1 MNWWMRFC
9 ERNKGSISIFLSAIL
24 LPFLWLI
31 GILVDDSNL
40 NLSIASVEGAGEL
53 TVNAALANY
62 DSVLADVYG
71 LYAMSQSSEDDN
83 LGLESYFRDSLHAG
97 ELMQAVDAD
106 SELGQAVVDG
116 SQDLLGLTR
125 AEDVTRNFVDVE
137 YSNFTAGGLP
147 GSSLANPEIL
157 KSQIVEF
164 MKYRG
169 PADIGMSL
177 LDSLGVFKKVG
188 EQAKVLK
195 EKVTTDQKVATL
207 AEESQRLYDAIV
219 HLDQLLTEYLAMRD
233 SFYPGGLNTVRSCL
247 EKADKI
253 IREQLADAITMDDL
267 PDISKDKERTEYQ
280 GESYYTFKMSGVS
293 AKKLT
298 ADYTL
303 SDARSDLNNALNG
316 FNLSRMESAVTQ
328 LGTVDSDTLSSL
340 FSKYR
345 SFGEDMKQLCQA
357 ILTLEAHGETKWE
370 EGKQLS
376 GDALSVQEGWMLLT
390 EAYEE
395 VVTPFENKAKAYDDQ
410 LKDAREQ
417 VGENVRTAAQTI
429 QDYQGSAQKMASEK
443 HMTEWY
449 EYLANMIGAIGS
461 ALDSMLTQ
469 VDRVRDAMNE
479 VSTANA
485 ALENAAK
492 DYKKNTSEDDFY
504 AGIQSQVEQNKQNF
518 TTQDLDAIESQIRA
532 IKTYLGDE
540 DSGEIGRLSHD
551 CTLYGRSLADISIYQ
566 SNDKLGR
573 QTLDDYKDYTG
584 SPGYQLIS
592 GEQRQ
597 TKDCYVKP
605 IGSEVLKLDD
615 GTTVA
620 PPAYYVYM
628 ECNYTSGEGEKN
640 DDNLD
645 QTAENVNE
653 MARDETAASDG
664 DATGSQAG
672 SASVFADAP
681 SGGIGGG
688 GAKDYG
694 ELGSGNTAILGQLA
708 SMMDLVINLVSGIDD
723 FLENGRD
730 NLLVT
735 QYVDSNFSCATK
747 KDDQGLTTM
756 TNVPINTKNNPLMG
770 CEMEYIIYGDK
781 GDKEQKIFFFTI
793 SEAPGPIINVS
804 YAKNNIL
811 AIRFACNAIVAI
823 TNGQINNLTRPPAL
837 AIQAATCGIFPY
849 KVAQVVID
857 VCLAYAE
864 SLSDLSRL
872 MKGEKVELIKNYDS
886 WTMKPETLLDPD
898 TIKTVTK
905 DTINSMSQGVQE
917 IVTNNIQQLIDESAD
932 RLKGNGA
939 DLLREVNREV
949 QTMVQSSINSCTQT
963 LQTLLVD
970 RVDQMFTKG
979 IQQGITWTKD
989 TVRAQLTEAAAPY
1002 LESLNGAEIQP
1013 FAQQALSAMVD
1024 ALVDDNT
1031 LVKALN
1037 DKAKQLDDT
1046 VQSCAALANEKI
1058 AGALT
1063 NIRQL
1068 ISDEVNSISAK
1079 INGEL
1084 ESVVDGAS
1092 AELKDATEETVAQVT
1107 QQLSEDVSNTINGQL
1122 NKYFPK
1128 NEQQGT
1134 TTTEDGEG
1142 KNSGLGEA
1150 FKFSYQDYL
1159 RVFLFLELNRNSDA
1173 VMLRIADVIQVNLGQ
1188 GMQDY
1193 GATALG
1199 KDGATAAHA
1208 KGGDFRMAEAYTYA
1222 QITADI
1228 QLNPLLLSNRL
1239 FSFDGSTGLGL
1250 WKYHYETIKGY

>member
-293 AKKLT
+293 AKSLND
-298 ADYTL
+298 DYTL

-316 FNLSRMESAVTQ
+316 FDLSRMESAVTQ

-376 GDALSVQEGWMLLT
+376 GDALSVQEGWILLT

-395 VVTPFENKAKAYDDQ
+395 VVTPFEEKAKAYDDQ

-532 IKTYLGDE
+532 IKTYLGDK
-540 DSGEIGRLSHD
+540 DSGEIGRLNHD
-551 CTLYGRSLADISIYQ
+551 CTLYGRALTDIPTGMNI
-566 SNDKLGR
+566 DALGR
-573 QTLDDYKDYTG
+573 QTLKDYKNYTG

-592 GEQRQ
+592 GAQRQ

-653 MARDETAASDG
+653 MAGEETAASDG

-681 SGGIGGG
+681 SGSIGGG

-781 GDKEQKIFFFTI
+781 GDKAQKFFFITL
-793 SEAPGPIINVS
+793 SDAPGPAINVS

-823 TNGQINNLTRPPAL
+823 TNGEINNWTRPPAL
-837 AIQAATCGIFPY
+837 AIQAATCGVFPY

-872 MKGEKVELIKNYDS
+872 MKGEKVELIKNSDS
-886 WTMKPETLLDPD
+886 WTMQPKSLLNPD

-905 DTINSMSQGVQE
+905 DTIDDLTGKAQQ
-917 IVTNNIQQLIDESAD
+917 IFYNNIQNLIDASVEKIKEGSTDIA
-932 RLKGNGA
+932 N
-939 DLLREVNREV
+939 EMTTEV
-949 QTMVQSSINSCTQT
+949 QAMVQSSIDSCTQT

-970 RVDQMFTKG
+970 KVDQMFTKG

-989 TVRAQLTEAAAPY
+989 MVRAQLNEAASAY
-1002 LESLNGAEIQP
+1002 LGSLSDAEIQP
-1013 FAQQALSAMVD
+1013 LAEQALSAMVD

-1046 VQSCAALANEKI
+1046 VQSCATLANEKI
-1058 AGALT
+1058 TTALKKIAPLVDEQVIT
-1063 NIRQL
+1063 ISRQ
-1068 ISDEVNSISAK
+1068 IIEQMEMVIDNAAE
-1079 INGEL
+1079 
-1084 ESVVDGAS
+1084 
-1092 AELKDATEETVAQVT
+1092 ELKGAADKKTAEVT
-1107 QQLSEDVSNTINGQL
+1107 QRLSEQISTTINKQL
-1122 NKYFPK
+1122 NDYFPK
-1128 NEQQGT
+1128 NEQKGIDSK
-1134 TTTEDGEG
+1134 DGEG
-1142 KNSGLGEA
+1142 KNSGLGEV
-1150 FKFSYQDYL
+1150 FSFSYQDYL

-1193 GATALG
+1193 GAAALG
-1199 KDGATAAHA
+1199 KDGSTAAHA

>member
-9 ERNKGSISIFLSAIL
+9 EHNKGSISIFLSAIL

-195 EKVTTDQKVATL
+195 EKMNTDQKVATL

-253 IREQLADAITMDDL
+253 IREQLADAIDIEDL
-267 PDISKDKERTEYQ
+267 PKISKDKERTDHQ
-280 GESYYTFKMSGVS
+280 GETYYTFKMSGVS

-303 SDARSDLNNALNG
+303 DDARSDLRNILNI
-316 FNLSRMESAVTQ
+316 FDLNRMKSAISLLDTM
-328 LGTVDSDTLSSL
+328 DADTLSDL

-345 SFGEDMKQLCQA
+345 SFGEEMKQLCQA
-357 ILTLEAHGETKWE
+357 ILTLEAHGESKWE

-376 GDALSVQEGWMLLT
+376 GDALWVQEGWMLLT
-390 EAYEE
+390 KAYEE
-395 VVTPFENKAKAYDDQ
+395 IVTPFEEKAEAYDAQ
-410 LKDAREQ
+410 LAQARKE
-417 VGENVRTAAQTI
+417 VGDNVRTAAQLI

-532 IKTYLGDE
+532 IKTYLGDK
-540 DSGEIGRLSHD
+540 DSGEIGRLNHD
-551 CTLYGRSLADISIYQ
+551 CTLYGRALTDIPTGMNI
-566 SNDKLGR
+566 DALGR
-573 QTLDDYKDYTG
+573 QTLKDYKKYTG

-628 ECNYTSGEGEKN
+628 DCNYTSGEGKKN

-653 MARDETAASDG
+653 MAGEETAASDG
-664 DATGSQAG
+664 DAAGSQAG

-708 SMMDLVINLVSGIDD
+708 SMMDLVVNLVSGIDD

-886 WTMKPETLLDPD
+886 WTMKPETLLDGGKVQELAQN
-898 TIKTVTK
+898 TIKEWSK
-905 DTINSMSQGVQE
+905 DVQE
-917 IVTNNIQQLIDESAD
+917 IVTNNIQQLIDESAE
-932 RLKGNGA
+932 RIKA
-939 DLLREVNREV
+939 DGEGLLIDIGTEV
-949 QTMVQSSINSCTQT
+949 QTMVRSSINSCTQT
-963 LQTLLVD
+963 LHTILVD
-970 RVDQMFTKG
+970 KVDQMFTKG
-979 IQQGITWTKD
+979 IQEGINWTKD

-1013 FAQQALSAMVD
+1013 LAEQALSTMVD

-1031 LVKALN
+1031 LIKALN
-1037 DKAKQLDDT
+1037 DKAKQLDDS
-1046 VQSCAALANEKI
+1046 VQSCAALANEEI
-1058 AGALT
+1058 TTALNKMT
-1063 NIRQL
+1063 TLVDEQVTAISGEITEQL
-1068 ISDEVNSISAK
+1068 RSI
-1079 INGEL
+1079 
-1084 ESVVDGAS
+1084 VDNTAE
-1092 AELKDATEETVAQVT
+1092 ELKGAADEEVAKLT
-1107 QQLSEDVSNTINGQL
+1107 QQLSEKVSNTINGQL

-1128 NEQQGT
+1128 NEQKGT
-1134 TTTEDGEG
+1134 TTSKDGGG
-1142 KNSGLGEA
+1142 KNSGLGET

-1199 KDGATAAHA
+1199 KDGTTAAHA

>member
-293 AKKLT
+293 AKSLND
-298 ADYTL
+298 DYTL

-316 FNLSRMESAVTQ
+316 FDLSRMESAVTQ

-376 GDALSVQEGWMLLT
+376 GDALSVQEGWILLT

-395 VVTPFENKAKAYDDQ
+395 VVTPFEEKAKAYDDQ

-532 IKTYLGDE
+532 IKTYLGDK
-540 DSGEIGRLSHD
+540 DSGEIGRLNHD
-551 CTLYGRSLADISIYQ
+551 CTLYGRALTDIPTGMNI
-566 SNDKLGR
+566 DALGR
-573 QTLDDYKDYTG
+573 PTRKDDKNYTG

-592 GEQRQ
+592 GAQRQ

-653 MARDETAASDG
+653 MAGEETAASDG

-681 SGGIGGG
+681 SGSIGGG

-781 GDKEQKIFFFTI
+781 GDKAQKFFFITL
-793 SEAPGPIINVS
+793 SDAPGPAINVS

-823 TNGQINNLTRPPAL
+823 TNGEINNWTRPPAL
-837 AIQAATCGIFPY
+837 AIQAATCGVFPY

-872 MKGEKVELIKNYDS
+872 MKGEKVELIKNSDS
-886 WTMKPETLLDPD
+886 WTMQPKSLLNPD

-905 DTINSMSQGVQE
+905 DTIDDLTGKAQQ
-917 IVTNNIQQLIDESAD
+917 IFYNNIQNLIDASVEKIKEGSTDIA
-932 RLKGNGA
+932 N
-939 DLLREVNREV
+939 EMTTEV
-949 QTMVQSSINSCTQT
+949 QAMVQSSIDSCTQT

-970 RVDQMFTKG
+970 KVDQMFTKG

-989 TVRAQLTEAAAPY
+989 MVRAQLNEAASAY
-1002 LESLNGAEIQP
+1002 LGSLSDAEIQP
-1013 FAQQALSAMVD
+1013 LAEQALSAMVD

-1046 VQSCAALANEKI
+1046 VQSCATLANEKI
-1058 AGALT
+1058 TTALKKIAPLVDEQVIT
-1063 NIRQL
+1063 ISRQ
-1068 ISDEVNSISAK
+1068 IIEQMEMVIDNAAE
-1079 INGEL
+1079 
-1084 ESVVDGAS
+1084 
-1092 AELKDATEETVAQVT
+1092 ELKGAADKKTAEVT
-1107 QQLSEDVSNTINGQL
+1107 QRLSEQISTTINKQL
-1122 NKYFPK
+1122 NDYFPK
-1128 NEQQGT
+1128 NEQKGIDSK
-1134 TTTEDGEG
+1134 DGEG
-1142 KNSGLGEA
+1142 KNSGLGEV
-1150 FKFSYQDYL
+1150 FSFSYQDYL

-1193 GATALG
+1193 GAAALG
-1199 KDGATAAHA
+1199 KDGATATHA